1 MTNQEIF
8 AEINDN
14 VNEESDGEEED
25 PNGFEPIKK
34 LGIEDARQALQVLE
48 DFSIFSK
55 FGKSML
61 KILKELNRSASK
73 EQLSHKKQSVS
84 TSFFSK
90 Q

>member
-1 MTNQEIF
+1 MSNQEIL

-34 LGIEDARQALQVLE
+34 PGIEDAREALQVLE

-55 FGKSML
+55 FGESML
-61 KILKELNRSASK
+61 KIFKELNRSVSR
-73 EQLSHKKQSVS
+73 EQLSHKK
-84 TSFFSK
+84 TK
-90 Q
+90 CKY

>member
-1 MTNQEIF
+1 MTNQEIL

-34 LGIEDARQALQVLE
+34 PGIEDAREALQVLE

-55 FGKSML
+55 FGESLL
-61 KILKELNRSASK
+61 KILKELNRSVNR
-73 EQLSHKKQSVS
+73 EQLSHKK
-84 TSFFSK
+84 TK
-90 Q
+90 CKY